1 MENET
6 LPDLNLF
13 SFGNLLKKLGE
24 SVQREIT
31 EVCKNRDLSFDP
43 KLFPVLYF
51 LQKFEKSTV
60 QKLAD
65 NLQITHPAV
74 IQILNKLK
82 ELNLIETSSGL
93 QDKRQT
99 YSKLTKEGKELLNNW
114 QELYSDIESVNKEII
129 EESGYDIFNMI
140 NSINNLLK
148 QKDYK
153 QRLNE
158 KVKKRIMQQVE
169 IITYNKKYREYFKRL
184 NYEWLEQYFV
194 VEPEDEKLLNNPEKF
209 ILKKGG
215 QIFFARFN
223 NEIIGTCAAI
233 KIDKY
238 TYELSKMAVTKKAQG
253 KQAGK
258 KLALSVIG
266 FAFSKKAKFVTLLTN
281 KKLFAAIN
289 LYKQLGFEIEPEE
302 VKSNYERE
310 VFRMTL
316 LLQ

>member
-1 MENET
+1 MINET
-6 LPDLNLF
+6 FTELKLF
-13 SFGNLLKKLGE
+13 SFGNSLKKLGE
-24 SVQREIT
+24 AIQRDIT
-31 EVCKNRDLSFDP
+31 EVCKNRDSSFDP
-43 KLFPVLYF
+43 KLFPILYF

-65 NLQITHPAV
+65 YLQITHPAV

-82 ELNLIETSSGL
+82 ELNLIETMSGL

-99 YSKLTKEGKELLNNW
+99 YSKLTKMGEGLLNNW
-114 QELYSDIESVNKEII
+114 HELYSDIKNVNNEII
-129 EESGYDIFNMI
+129 EESGYDVFNMI
-140 NSINNLLK
+140 NSIYNLLK
-148 QKDYK
+148 QKNYK
-153 QRLNE
+153 QRLDE

-169 IITYNKKYREYFKRL
+169 IITYNKKYSEYFKQL
-184 NYEWLEQYFV
+184 NYEWLEQYFF
-194 VEPEDEKLLNNPEKF
+194 VEHEDDKLLNDPEKF
-209 ILKKGG
+209 IIKKGG
-215 QIFFARFN
+215 QIFFARLN
-223 NEIIGTCAAI
+223 NKIIGTCAAI

-302 VKSNYERE
+302 VKSNFERE
-310 VFRMTL
+310 IFRMTL

>member
-1 MENET
+1 MKNET
-6 LPDLNLF
+6 FSELKLF

-24 SVQREIT
+24 SIQREIT
-31 EVCKNRDLSFDP
+31 EVCKNRSSRFDP

-51 LQKFEKSTV
+51 LQKVEKSTV

-82 ELNLIETSSGL
+82 ELNLIETSPGL

-99 YSKLTKEGKELLNNW
+99 YSKLTEEGKELLNNW

-129 EESGYDIFNMI
+129 EESGYDVFNMI

-148 QKDYK
+148 QKNYK
-153 QRLNE
+153 QRLDE
-158 KVKKRIMQQVE
+158 KIKDRIMQQVE
-169 IITYNKKYREYFKRL
+169 IITYNKKYREDFKQL
-184 NYEWLEQYFV
+184 NYEWLKQYFV
-194 VEPEDEKLLNNPEKF
+194 VEPEDEKLLSNPDKF
-209 ILKKGG
+209 IIKKGG
-215 QIFFARFN
+215 QIFFARLN

-238 TYELSKMAVTKKAQG
+238 TYELSKMAVTEKAQG

-266 FAFSKKAKFVTLLTN
+266 FAFSKGAKFVTLLTN

>member
-1 MENET
+1 MKNET
-6 LPDLNLF
+6 FSELKLF

-24 SVQREIT
+24 SIQREIT
-31 EVCKNRDLSFDP
+31 EVCKNRDSRFDP

-51 LQKFEKSTV
+51 LQKVEKSTV

-82 ELNLIETSSGL
+82 ELNLIETSPGL

-99 YSKLTKEGKELLNNW
+99 YSKLTEEGKELLNNW

-129 EESGYDIFNMI
+129 EESGYDVFNMI

-148 QKDYK
+148 QKNYK
-153 QRLNE
+153 QRLDE
-158 KVKKRIMQQVE
+158 KIKDRIMQQVE
-169 IITYNKKYREYFKRL
+169 IITYNKKYREDFKQL
-184 NYEWLEQYFV
+184 NYEWLKQYFV
-194 VEPEDEKLLNNPEKF
+194 VEPEDEKLLSNPDKF
-209 ILKKGG
+209 IIKKGG
-215 QIFFARFN
+215 QIFFARLN

-238 TYELSKMAVTKKAQG
+238 TYELSKMAVTEKAQG

-266 FAFSKKAKFVTLLTN
+266 FAFSKGAKFVTLLTN